1 MGKSMCRFSVIVVM
15 GFVVVALLAQP
26 ALAQTKGNGLPL
38 GQKLLYNLEVIAY
51 DGDHC
56 PAGDFEGSNT
66 HRIAVRANF
75 SDLDKV
81 KGADPA
87 NLIRQNDIMLAPA
100 PAEDPSFRVLSGNA
114 CLNGTAKFQLPT
126 NPCSVDLS
134 TPCSLD
140 TDPTFQNYQ
149 VVARLVGKPGS
160 GVKVTTCATDTETNQ
175 IVCST
180 ESWVSVRASKNG
192 PPKFTNVSKQLLT
205 MCVDTTADFV
215 CDMRIALFAP
225 QLQDYFWNWDTTG
238 KPHAQLFFVGS
249 QD

>member
-1 MGKSMCRFSVIVVM
+1 MGKSIFRFPLMLVLA
-15 GFVVVALLAQP
+15 FVVAAFLMQP
-26 ALAQTKGNGLPL
+26 AMAQTKGNGLPL

-81 KGADPA
+81 KGADPST
-87 NLIRQNDIMLAPA
+87 LIRQNDIMLAPA
-100 PAEDPSFRVLSGNA
+100 PADDPSFKVLAGNA
-114 CLNGTAKFQLPT
+114 CLNGTAKLQLPT

-149 VVARLVGKPGS
+149 VIARLVGPPKS
-160 GVKVTTCATDTETNQ
+160 GVNVTTCATDTETNTV
-175 IVCST
+175 VCSL
-180 ESWVSVRASKNG
+180 ESWVSVRGSKNG
-192 PPKFTNVSKQLLT
+192 PPKFTNVSRQLLS
-205 MCVDTTADFV
+205 MCADTNGDFI
-215 CDMRIALFAP
+215 CDTRLALFAP
-225 QLQDYFWNWDTTG
+225 QLKDFFWNWDTTG
-238 KPHAQLFFVGS
+238 KPHAQLFFVGT